1 MKRILKY
8 ILAAHLAAVSVSM
21 AQNPAVGKASSKAI
35 VISGAEIHVGN
46 GTVIPNGTIVIEKG
60 LIKEVGASVSNI
72 PADAVK
78 IDAKGK
84 RVYPGIISPNS
95 TLGLNEI
102 ASVRA
107 TTDFSEIGS
116 INPNIRSLIAYNTDS
131 EVIPTVRGNGVLIS
145 QATPEGGLISG
156 RSSIMNHDGWNWED
170 AVLKADD
177 GVWLSWPARVTASFD
192 FATMSRE
199 NKKNPNYANVI
210 RELDGFFTQ
219 AEAYKAEAG
228 TTANIKLEAM
238 QAVLKGNARLYIQV
252 EKGKEIIDAIRF
264 CKSHKIKYPVIVGAV
279 SSTLAIDAIKENN
292 IPVLLPTTHRLPD
305 NGDDEVWEAYK
316 LPAKLFAKG
325 ILTGMYYNESYWRTR
340 NLPFVAG
347 SAAAHGLSKGDA
359 LKMITENNAKILG
372 IDNVVGTL
380 EKGKQATLFISAGD
394 ILDMMT
400 AKVEKA
406 FIKGAEISL
415 DDKQKRLYKK
425 YADKYG
431 IE

>member
-1 MKRILKY
+1 MKKIFRHIVIAVLG
-8 ILAAHLAAVSVSM
+8 LSATAH
-21 AQNPAVGKASSKAI
+21 AQNPAAGKASDKTL
-35 VISGAEIHVGN
+35 VISGGEIHVGN
-46 GTVIPNGTIVIEKG
+46 GQVIANGTIVIEKG
-60 LIKEVGASVSNI
+60 LIKEIGTGISNL
-72 PADAVK
+72 PANAVK
-78 IDAKGK
+78 IDATGK

-116 INPNIRSLIAYNTDS
+116 INPNVRTLIAYNTDS

-145 QATPEGGLISG
+145 QATPEGGLIPG
-156 RSSIMNHDGWNWED
+156 RSSVMYHDGWNWED

-177 GVWLSWPARVTASFD
+177 GVWLNWPSRFATSFD

-199 NKKNPNYANVI
+199 TKKNPAYNTTI
-210 RELDGFFTQ
+210 SELEAFFAQ
-219 AEAYKAEAG
+219 AKAYKSESAS
-228 TTANIKLEAM
+228 TANIKLEAM
-238 QAVLKGNARLYIQV
+238 QEVIKGNARLYIQV
-252 EKGKEIIDAIRF
+252 RQGKEVIDAINF
-264 CKSHKIKYPVIVGAV
+264 CKAAQIKLPVIVGAV
-279 SSTLAIDAIKENN
+279 DSPLALDALKENN
-292 IPVLLPTTHRLPD
+292 IPVLLPTTHRLP
-305 NGDDEVWEAYK
+305 GRDDDDVWNAYQ

-347 SAAAHGLSKGDA
+347 SAAAHGLSKADA
-359 LKMITENNAKILG
+359 LKMITENNAKIMG
-372 IDNVVGTL
+372 IDKWVGTL
-380 EKGKQATLFISAGD
+380 EKGKHATLFISAGD
-394 ILDMMT
+394 ILDMTT

-406 FIKGAEISL
+406 YIRGVEVSL
-415 DDKQKRLYKK
+415 DDKQKRLYQK